1 MIEENPTDMRQPP
14 QPYTKR
20 KYVAN
25 SGVRQHVNVAQ
36 RALLDAMERVE
47 ENEIAMEVVAIAFAM
62 KYRLGKTIPD
72 IEWLL
77 KQMSD
82 ARYWRTNSQIRL
94 ILERI
99 PDSIPAAIR
108 QQSRQVVTGTVT
120 EAATWAGEPIL

>member
-1 MIEENPTDMRQPP
+1 MIKENQLDGTGNIHTTGYITPHTPGH
-14 QPYTKR
+14 TKR

-36 RALLDAMERVE
+36 RALTDAMDRVE

-99 PDSIPAAIR
+99 PESIPANMR
-108 QQSRQVVTGTVT
+108 ESRSAVTGTVT
-120 EAATWAGEPIL
+120 

>member
-1 MIEENPTDMRQPP
+1 MGRGIWRFMIKENQEDALPP

-108 QQSRQVVTGTVT
+108 EQSRQVQVGPIP
-120 EAATWAGEPIL
+120 ATT